1 MTIAERY
8 SGLMEN
14 IQDAARKN
22 SCHPN
27 TITLVAVSKGVS
39 LDQILAL
46 SQLNV
51 KDFGENRIAEALEK
65 KHSAPDG
72 LRWHFIGSLQKNKVR
87 KAVGEFALI
96 HSVDSLEL
104 AKKISDISTEL
115 QMKTSLL
122 LQANTSGESSKHG
135 LPSEQWM
142 ESFEQ
147 VLEMPNLNIC
157 GLMTMAPLTDDQAV
171 VRKCFSR
178 LRELRD
184 TLQQQAGNA
193 CRLNH
198 LSMGMSQDYESAIA
212 EGATLLRIGSALF
225 A

>member
-8 SGLMEN
+8 SALMEN

-22 SCHPN
+22 GRDPN
-27 TITLVAVSKGVS
+27 EIALVAVSKGVP
-39 LDQILAL
+39 LDQVLAL
-46 SQLNV
+46 SQLGGR
-51 KDFGENRIAEALEK
+51 DFGENRIGEALEK
-65 KHSAPDG
+65 KHRASAG

-87 KAVGEFALI
+87 KAVGEFVLI

-104 AKKISDISTEL
+104 AKKISDVSSER
-115 QMKTSLL
+115 QMETALL
-122 LQANTSGESSKHG
+122 LQANTSGEPSKHG
-135 LPSEQWM
+135 LPPEQWI
-142 ESFEQ
+142 EVFEQ
-147 VLEMPNLNIC
+147 VLDMPNLSIC

-171 VRKCFSR
+171 VRKCFSM

-184 TLQQQAGNA
+184 TLRRQGGNA
-193 CRLNH
+193 CRLDH

-225 A
+225 G